1 MIKQAKAIVSNGRG
15 TYSLQTVEVGLPQRG
30 EVRVKLYASGIC
42 HTDWDSIQN
51 WDKTFIVGHEGAG
64 IVESI
69 GDEVSGFTIGDK
81 VILNWAIPCG
91 ECHQCQAGNLHICEV
106 NSPVCGC
113 GLSGHAALASTTLDG
128 QPIERSFHLGTMCEY
143 TVVQAAAL
151 VKIGSATELKTQV
164 EKSTINASK
173 ISFPAASIIG
183 CGVMTGWGS
192 VVNAAKVR
200 VGSSVCVIGAG
211 GVGLNCIQAAKQ
223 SGATTIIAIDINQQR
238 LEQAKEFG
246 VTHGIIAQQQDID
259 FIDVKKAVRE
269 LTNGIGADYA
279 FECTA
284 IPALGSAPLALVKNA
299 GTAVQVSG
307 IEQRIDFDCE
317 LFEWDK
323 IYINPLYGM
332 CNPRRDFA
340 KILALY
346 EQGAMKLEEL
356 VTKTYSLDQAEVG
369 FDDLLKGRVAKGVF
383 VIAEG

>member
-1 MIKQAKAIVSNGRG
+1 MIKQSKAIISNGKG
-15 TYSLQTVEVGLPQRG
+15 EFSLQTVAVTPPQQG
-30 EVRVKLYASGIC
+30 EVRVKIIASGIC
-42 HTDWDSIQN
+42 HTDWDSIQHWN
-51 WDKTFIVGHEGAG
+51 KSFIVGHEGAG
-64 IVESI
+64 IIESV
-69 GDEVSGFTIGDK
+69 GDNVHDLAVGDK

-91 ECHQCQAGNLHICEV
+91 TCVQCQEGQLHLCEV

-113 GLSGHAALASTTLDG
+113 ELSGHAAIATTTMNG

-143 TVVQAAAL
+143 SVVKAAAV
-151 VKIGSATELKTQV
+151 VKITSD
-164 EKSTINASK
+164 
-173 ISFPAASIIG
+173 ISYPSASIVG

-192 VVNAAKVR
+192 VVNAAKVT

-223 SGATTIIAIDINQQR
+223 SGAAKIIAIDINQHR
-238 LEQAKEFG
+238 IDQAKEFG
-246 VTHGIIAQQQDID
+246 ATDGVIVDKNDVD
-259 FIDVKKAVRE
+259 FIEVKKAVRA
-269 LTNGIGADYA
+269 LTSGRGADYA

-284 IPALGSAPLALVKNA
+284 IPALGSAPLALIRNS

-332 CNPRRDFA
+332 CNPNRDFA
-340 KILALY
+340 KILSLY
-346 EQGAMKLEEL
+346 DQGLMKLDEL
-356 VTKTYSLDQAEVG
+356 VTKTYSLEDAAEG

-383 VIAEG
+383 IIAEE